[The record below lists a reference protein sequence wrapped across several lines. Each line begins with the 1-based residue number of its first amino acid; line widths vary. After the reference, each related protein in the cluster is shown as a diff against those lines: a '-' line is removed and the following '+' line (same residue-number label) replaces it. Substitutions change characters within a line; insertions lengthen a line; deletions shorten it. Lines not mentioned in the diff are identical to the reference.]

1 MNHINEP
8 DRSIIID
15 AIFTSIVLGLISNLR
30 ESCCVDFATSNNNIK
45 HPSENKLL
53 VYLIYYI
60 DNTWQ
65 GNKLAYN
72 YLFIYF
78 FTVSLYMLE

>member
-1 MNHINEP
+1 MINFFFFERIGRHVHMNHINEP

-45 HPSENKLL
+45 HPSE
-53 VYLIYYI
+53 I
-60 DNTWQ
+60 
-65 GNKLAYN
+65 N
-72 YLFIYF
+72 YW
-78 FTVSLYMLE
+78 FT